1 MGTEEY
7 LHLSSQLYEINP
19 DFNLSEKALYIV
31 TWLRKER
38 PVLYKSLIHDFE
50 SIESEIYARR
60 ECDTANSLA
69 ANF

>member
-7 LHLSSQLYEINP
+7 LHLSSKLYEHNP
-19 DFNLSEKALYIV
+19 DFNLSEKALYII
-31 TWLRKER
+31 TWLKKER
-38 PVLYKSLIHDFE
+38 PGLYRSLVHDFE

-69 ANF
+69 AFL